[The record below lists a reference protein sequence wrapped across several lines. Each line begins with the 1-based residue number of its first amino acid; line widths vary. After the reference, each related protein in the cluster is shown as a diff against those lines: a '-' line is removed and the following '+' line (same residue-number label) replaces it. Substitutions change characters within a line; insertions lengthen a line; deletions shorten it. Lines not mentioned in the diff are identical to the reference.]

1 VYVHNKLLNYI
12 CRNLGLQ
19 SFLLEGDAKEIVSEI
34 ASGGASVGKYGSTVE
49 HTLWI
54 LSHVAD
60 WSVHFVPREANVVA
74 HNLTRQAVL
83 QRFSPVWIDAFPS
96 CIAASVIA
104 EQQVV
109 SSDL

>member
-1 VYVHNKLLNYI
+1 MWLTGV
-12 CRNLGLQ
+12 
-19 SFLLEGDAKEIVSEI
+19 F
-34 ASGGASVGKYGSTVE
+34 
-49 HTLWI
+49 I
-54 LSHVAD
+54 LFQA
-60 WSVHFVPREANVVA
+60 REANVVT

-83 QRFSPVWIDAFPS
+83 LHFSPVWIDAFPS